1 MPYGPQ
7 LPDKPGR
14 INIKDGMLVP
24 DPAGVGWQAK
34 RRALQKQGI
43 TPPKDPTPAFRMTE
57 EEQARAAAEALDAHR
72 KGEGPLRM
80 KPPVP
85 LGQEPPPPSRTRKL
99 APPPEAPP
107 KIKEGGIRK
116 FEEDLRKNMLKNMQ
130 ARNKIEPKPDPKP
143 APKAYDRAYRQPLL
157 QPELPPLKFPP
168 SQAPSNS
175 KTSPKPAPAPE
186 PEPAPAPPP
195 RAGRPGMTQSDPVPP
210 MDEGPQPGFRNAG
223 TTYLKQNIIPYYGG
237 PGAADKEIEAAL
249 QARRD
254 RPANID
260 MSGFGDW
267 TKEDYLRPQPHD
279 WEDPLGHFAQ
289 KPNTEAYHYRKP
301 GMKYGSIHFNQEK
314 FPDWQNSRGYHD
326 VLTHERTHGA
336 MHDDPGSPSLMSSPR
351 GDTNSPYVTSKPE
364 ISARTGEI
372 RRMFTHYTGKSV
384 RTHEDALEA
393 MHWYLQNHQK
403 MLDDNHYPTA
413 GPETVNEYLTL
424 PGVEREKVLQR
435 MLEVAG
441 TDRIRGS
448 LLG

>member
-14 INIKDGMLVP
+14 INIKDGMMVP

-43 TPPKDPTPAFRMTE
+43 TPPKDPPPSFRMSE
-57 EEQARAAAEALDAHR
+57 DEQARAATEAWKNHR

-80 KPPVP
+80 TPAVP
-85 LGQEPPPPSRTRKL
+85 LGKEPPTPTTRKL
-99 APPPEAPP
+99 DPPPDVP
-107 KIKEGGIRK
+107 KIKQSGIKK
-116 FEEDLRKNMLKNMQ
+116 FEEDLRKNMLKNAQ
-130 ARNKIEPKPDPKP
+130 ARNGIEPKAEPGP

-157 QPELPPLKFPP
+157 QPELPALKFPP

-175 KTSPKPAPAPE
+175 KTSSKPAPE
-186 PEPAPAPPP
+186 PEPAPTP

-210 MDEGPQPGFRNAG
+210 MDEGPQPGFRNSG

-237 PGAADKEIEAAL
+237 AGAADREIEASL
-249 QARRD
+249 QARKN
-254 RPANID
+254 RPAHID
-260 MSGFGDW
+260 MSGFGDY

-279 WEDPLGHFAQ
+279 WEDPLNHFTERN
-289 KPNTEAYHYRKP
+289 PNALAYFQP
-301 GMKYGSIHFNQEK
+301 EGKYGSIHFNQEK
-314 FPDWQNSRGYHD
+314 FPDWQNSKGYHD
-326 VLTHERTHGA
+326 TLTHERTHGA
-336 MHDDPGSPSLMSSPR
+336 MHDDPHSPSLMASPR
-351 GDTNSPYVTSKPE
+351 GNTNSPYVTSKPE
-364 ISARTGEI
+364 ISARAAEI
-372 RRMFTHYTGKSV
+372 RRMFTHYTGTPV

-403 MLDDNHYPTA
+403 MLDDNHKPTA

-441 TDRIRGS
+441 MDRIRGS